1 MGAYRAVSAACS
13 NRTTWSMMAFK
24 ASYGRIP
31 CRSRRCRGPERDK
44 ALIEERDHWKRS
56 SEDLEGRDDGCRVA
70 AGQPPPPHGEA
81 RQPARAR
88 TGHVPPLLD
97 ADLEPPARAGADRP
111 RREGGAYHAAS

>member
-1 MGAYRAVSAACS
+1 MGAYRAGAAACS

-56 SEDLEGRDDGCRVA
+56 SEDLEGRGDGCRVA
-70 AGQPPPPHGEA
+70 GGGRAAATASRGEA
-81 RQPARAR
+81 RHASPRAPDGLLGPGGTSR
-88 TGHVPPLLD
+88 TRGETLGVPPD
-97 ADLEPPARAGADRP
+97 TSDVA
-111 RREGGAYHAAS
+111 